1 MVVICKGI
9 LPQIAHLVPFIMI
22 PCWMKRQKWNVDS
35 IYPNFKGKFQV
46 DIMSFSSY
54 LEMKYSIFFEW
65 AIFKT
70 FATVTFHY
78 RIYAQ
83 LDGSFILHFQ
93 QIPTDL
99 GRKAPTKSHPK
110 GDTSNVCRLCEFFRV
125 FRGVLGMKT
134 SSLLCFLGG
143 LWHCQI
149 VALNLFAVNRIGC
162 LWGGTPETALQP
174 CVTLGKIIITHHYGH
189 YV

>member
-1 MVVICKGI
+1 
-9 LPQIAHLVPFIMI
+9 
-22 PCWMKRQKWNVDS
+22 MKWHKWNVGS

-83 LDGSFILHFQ
+83 LDGSFILHVQ

-110 GDTSNVCRLCEFFRV
+110 GDTSNVCRLCELFFRV

-134 SSLLCFLGG
+134 SSLLCFLG
-143 LWHCQI
+143 
-149 VALNLFAVNRIGC
+149 R
-162 LWGGTPETALQP
+162 TM
-174 CVTLGKIIITHHYGH
+174 TLPNCGVKPVRSQQDWLLVRRNSWNCPSTLCHTRKNHHH
-189 YV
+189 SSL